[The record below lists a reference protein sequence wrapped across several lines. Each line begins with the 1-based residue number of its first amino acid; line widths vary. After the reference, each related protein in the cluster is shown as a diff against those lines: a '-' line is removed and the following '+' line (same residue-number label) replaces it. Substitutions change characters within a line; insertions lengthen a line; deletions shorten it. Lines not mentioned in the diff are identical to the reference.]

1 MEVQITIEM
10 EKVMS
15 EVNKHFA
22 LIGKRLKDKNG
33 DTMFANTTL
42 SSEEKGIMKQYINAA
57 AETFVAELAPQVTYY
72 KNGDAMVIKFENSRW
87 ADGEAGITVP
97 FQGNFMGYVIAYVSN
112 AVLGMTE
119 SELAQ
124 KYAADMANHI
134 AAAIKLIYHKTPP
147 ASSNKSLADMTG
159 EIIID

>member
-33 DTMFANTTL
+33 DTMFAKATL

-87 ADGEAGITVP
+87 ADGEDGITVP
-97 FQGNFMGYVIAYVSN
+97 FEGNFMGYVIAYVSN

-119 SELAQ
+119 VELAQ

-134 AAAIKLIYHKTPP
+134 AAAIKLIYYKTPP